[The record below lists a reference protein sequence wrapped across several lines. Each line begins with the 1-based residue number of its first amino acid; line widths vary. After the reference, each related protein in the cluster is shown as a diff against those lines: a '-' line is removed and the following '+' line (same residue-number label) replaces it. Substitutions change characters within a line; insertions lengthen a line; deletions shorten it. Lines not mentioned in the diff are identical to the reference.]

1 MSLIKHSK
9 YKNTGILFEL
19 LVRQVTSDTLNG
31 SASPALNII
40 KKYFVKSELGKEL
53 KLYESLTKSK
63 KLNESRSNLLLQT
76 ILESAKKLNRKNLKR
91 EKYNLINEIKK
102 HYNLDEFFKTK
113 LPNYKSQAA
122 LYTLM
127 EAQNSAE
134 LISPDQIVSNKYTL
148 LEHLTLGPVNQER
161 VKEEVLEEFQTYD
174 KDVRMLTY
182 KILLEKFNGK
192 YSNLYNSQKEVLKEF
207 ITSVDSTPKLRNF
220 YNNKIQDLRSELKEI
235 SKTIADKVVQ
245 IKLNEV
251 LPLIVELEKNYPI
264 KTDNL
269 VDLLQYCE
277 LVEELKA
284 ANGKPIQ

>member
-1 MSLIKHSK
+1 MNIKHSK

-31 SASPALNII
+31 GQSSALNII

-53 KLYESLTKSK
+53 KLYETLTKSK

-91 EKYNLINEIKK
+91 EKYNLINEIQKN
-102 HYNLDEFFKTK
+102 YNLDEFFKTK
-113 LPNYKSQAA
+113 LPNYKTQAA
-122 LYTLM
+122 LYTLI
-127 EAQNSAE
+127 EAQASSS
-134 LISPDQIVSNKYTL
+134 LIDPNQIVSNKYTL
-148 LEHLTLGPVNQER
+148 LEHLTIGPVDPEK
-161 VKEEVLEEFQTYD
+161 VKDEVLQEFQTYD

-192 YSNLYNSQKEVLKEF
+192 YSDLYESQKEVLKEF

-220 YNNKIQDLRSELKEI
+220 YNTKILELKSELTSI
-235 SKTIADKVVQ
+235 SKTITDKVVQ

-251 LPLIVELEKNYPI
+251 LPLIVELDKNYPI
-264 KTDNL
+264 KSDNL

-284 ANGKPIQ
+284 ANGKPIK

>member
-1 MSLIKHSK
+1 MNIKHSK

-31 SASPALNII
+31 GQSSALNII

-53 KLYESLTKSK
+53 KLYETLTKSK

-91 EKYNLINEIKK
+91 EKYNLINEIQKN
-102 HYNLDEFFKTK
+102 YNLDEFFKTK
-113 LPNYKSQAA
+113 LPNYKTQAA
-122 LYTLM
+122 LYTLI
-127 EAQNSAE
+127 EAQASSS
-134 LISPDQIVSNKYTL
+134 LIDPNQIVSNKYTL
-148 LEHLTLGPVNQER
+148 LEHLTIGPVDPEK
-161 VKEEVLEEFQTYD
+161 VKDEVLQEFQTYD

-192 YSNLYNSQKEVLKEF
+192 YSDLYESQKEVLKEF

-220 YNNKIQDLRSELKEI
+220 YNTKIQELKSELTSI
-235 SKTIADKVVQ
+235 SKTITDKVVQ

-251 LPLIVELEKNYPI
+251 LPLIVELDKNYSI
-264 KTDNL
+264 KSDNL

-284 ANGKPIQ
+284 ANGKPIK

>member
-1 MSLIKHSK
+1 MNIKHSK

-31 SASPALNII
+31 NASPALNII

-53 KLYESLTKSK
+53 KLYESFTKSK

-113 LPNYKSQAA
+113 LPNYKTQAA
-122 LYTLM
+122 LYTLV

-148 LEHLTLGPVNQER
+148 LEHLTLGPVNQEK

-192 YSNLYNSQKEVLKEF
+192 YSNLYESQKEVLKEF

-284 ANGKPIQ
+284 ANGKSIQ

>member
-1 MSLIKHSK
+1 MNIKHSK

-31 SASPALNII
+31 GQSSALNII

-53 KLYESLTKSK
+53 KLYETLTKSK

-91 EKYNLINEIKK
+91 EKYNLINEIQKN
-102 HYNLDEFFKTK
+102 YNLDEFFKTK
-113 LPNYKSQAA
+113 LPNYKTQAA
-122 LYTLM
+122 LYTLI
-127 EAQNSAE
+127 EAQASSS
-134 LISPDQIVSNKYTL
+134 LIDPNQIVSNKYTL
-148 LEHLTLGPVNQER
+148 LEHLTIGPVDPEK
-161 VKEEVLEEFQTYD
+161 VKDEVLQEFQTYD

-192 YSNLYNSQKEVLKEF
+192 YSDLYESQKEVLKEF

-220 YNNKIQDLRSELKEI
+220 YNTKIQELKSELTSI
-235 SKTIADKVVQ
+235 SKTITDKVVQ

-251 LPLIVELEKNYPI
+251 LPLIVELDKNYPI
-264 KTDNL
+264 KSDNL

-284 ANGKPIQ
+284 ANGKPIK

>member
-1 MSLIKHSK
+1 MNIKHSK

-31 SASPALNII
+31 GQSPALNII

-53 KLYESLTKSK
+53 KLYETLTKSK

-91 EKYNLINEIKK
+91 EKYNLINEIQK

-113 LPNYKSQAA
+113 LPNYKTQAA
-122 LYTLM
+122 LYTLI
-127 EAQNSAE
+127 EAQASSS
-134 LISPDQIVSNKYTL
+134 LIDPNQIVSNKYTL
-148 LEHLTLGPVNQER
+148 LEHLTIGQVDPEKL
-161 VKEEVLEEFQTYD
+161 KDEVLQEFQTYD

-192 YSNLYNSQKEVLKEF
+192 YSDLYESQKEVLKEF

-220 YNNKIQDLRSELKEI
+220 YNTKIQELKSELTSI
-235 SKTIADKVVQ
+235 SKTITDKVVQ

-251 LPLIVELEKNYPI
+251 LPLIVELDKNYPI
-264 KTDNL
+264 KNDNL

-284 ANGKPIQ
+284 ANGKPIK